1 MVRPGAMPAIALPS
15 FPMSTITTV
24 AVTGGS
30 GFVGSHVVS
39 ALVEAGYQVRVLTR
53 DPEAARKKLPKSRVT
68 FIRGDALDSERVTE
82 LLASAQACINLV
94 GILRESRSPGHTQT
108 FERLH
113 VRTPRLLIERCR
125 ALGVKRFVQMSAIN
139 VRDVASCEYQRT
151 KWEGEVAV
159 RGSGLEWTILRPG
172 LIHGPGGEFI
182 AMIKELASGHV
193 APYLFIPY
201 FAREV
206 EDTRVPL
213 GAVTLVDPVAQPI
226 DVRDV
231 AKVFVAALTNEKAV
245 GEAYNLV
252 GPETLA
258 MPDVLRAIRDGV
270 HGANRDLEPH
280 ALPAGPAALA
290 ACAAGYVG
298 LGSLLPFDE
307 GMARMASEDTT
318 ASHDKV
324 KTDFGLDF
332 RPFRTSLAEYAAS
345 V

>member
-1 MVRPGAMPAIALPS
+1 
-15 FPMSTITTV
+15 MSTITTV

-30 GFVGSHVVS
+30 GFVGRHVVA

-53 DPEAARKKLPKSRVT
+53 NPEAARRALPRSRVS
-68 FIRGDALDSERVTE
+68 FVRGDALESDRVTE

-94 GILRESRSPGHTQT
+94 GIIRESRSPGHTQT
-108 FERLH
+108 FDRLH
-113 VRTPRLLIERCR
+113 ARTPRLLIERCR
-125 ALGVKRFVQMSAIN
+125 AMNIRRFVHMSAIN
-139 VRDVASCEYQRT
+139 VRDVAACEYQRT

-159 RGSGLEWTILRPG
+159 RGSGLDWTILRPG
-172 LIHGPGGEFI
+172 LIHGPGSEFLS
-182 AMIKELASGHV
+182 MIKDLSTGHK

-231 AKVFVAALTNEKAV
+231 AKVFVAALTNPAAV
-245 GEAYNLV
+245 GEVYNLV
-252 GPETLA
+252 GPEVIS
-258 MPDVLRAIRDGV
+258 MPDVIRTIRDGV

-280 ALPAGPAALA
+280 GLPAGPAAMA
-290 ACAAGYVG
+290 AMGAGLVG
-298 LGSLLPFDE
+298 MGSLLPFDE

-318 ASHDKV
+318 ASHAKV
-324 KTDFGLDF
+324 KADFGLDF
-332 RPFRTSLAEYAAS
+332 RPFRASFAEYAAS